1 MTTTDINTLVTI
13 ISIVLTLI
21 SWVITI
27 WKWVQAYNSRK
38 QLESVE
44 SENMRLLK
52 LMESFEIL
60 PDISRF
66 HEIYLK
72 CAQRTK
78 VIGWNKGSKGKD
90 IVNDV
95 DAILRDINKHLP
107 KISVQR
113 KSILESSSNF
123 ALTYISQ
130 FVIGTPETSMEMVNR
145 LDRIDKILQEE
156 AEFIRIQR
164 VNFNH

>member
-13 ISIVLTLI
+13 ISIVMTLI
-21 SWVITI
+21 SWGITI
-27 WKWVQAYNSRK
+27 WKWIQAKNSRK
-38 QLESVE
+38 RLESVE
-44 SENMRLLK
+44 SENLRLLK

-66 HEIYLK
+66 HEVYLK

-78 VIGWNKGSKGKD
+78 VLGWNKGSKGSD

-95 DAILRDINKHLP
+95 DTILRDINKHLP

-113 KSILESSSNF
+113 KSAIESSSNY
-123 ALTYISQ
+123 ALKYINE
-130 FVIGTPETSMEMVNR
+130 FVAGTPENSIEMINR

-156 AEFIRIQR
+156 AEYIRIQR
-164 VNFNH
+164 VNSNH